1 MAAIVRCLQM
11 PDARV
16 PRRREEASWGGFGA
30 EQLRVL
36 PETLEH
42 EVGAEYRAL
51 GSRLIRCPHLHLM
64 PPAYRHTLRLVA
76 VQAGMGGWVFR
87 GVQVVF

>member
-1 MAAIVRCLQM
+1 M

-16 PRRREEASWGGFGA
+16 PRRREETSWGGFGA
-30 EQLRVL
+30 EQLGAL
-36 PETLEH
+36 PDTLEY